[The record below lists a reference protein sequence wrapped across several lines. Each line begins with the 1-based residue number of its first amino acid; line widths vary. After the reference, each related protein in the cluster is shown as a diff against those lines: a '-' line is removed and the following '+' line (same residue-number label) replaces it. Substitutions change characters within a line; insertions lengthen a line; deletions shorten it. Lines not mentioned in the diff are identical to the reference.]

1 MRRRRFYALPSL
13 LGAILPRPD
22 IEVDMTRS
30 QALTFS
36 ARTATPVSIEIVLLA
51 DFGGDVERLA
61 EDVRARV
68 DGPVSSLT
76 VRRASPGER
85 EQRVTLTRGPG
96 RST

>member
-1 MRRRRFYALPSL
+1 MRRRRFYASPSL
-13 LGAILPRPD
+13 LGAALPRPD

-30 QALTFS
+30 SALTFS
-36 ARTATPVSIEIVLLA
+36 ARTATPVSIEIVLLS

-76 VRRASPGER
+76 VRRASSAER
-85 EQRVTLTRGPG
+85 EQRVTVTSGLGRLT
-96 RST
+96 